1 MSEQMK
7 IDVALANL
15 EAGNFSFLMIDA
27 IKDHIRGLEN
37 ELELVRGLHGSAMR
51 DLKRIEFTNWRLEE
65 ELKKLNA
72 KIYLLLKANLLT
84 EKAYAGL
91 TVVAL
96 KTGAYFAVSKKFA
109 EPALQQVMADVES
122 GKLQSQGVDAAAK
135 IYALL
140 KEIMPTQSTVEEMK
154 PYAQKSGEYFAV
166 AWKFAAATFE
176 WVMADV
182 KSDKLQSRCAD
193 AAAKTYAL
201 LKSIM
206 PTQSTVEEMKPYAQ
220 KSGEYFAVAWKFVA
234 AQLEKASAYLAT
246 LNKTAA

>member
-15 EAGNFSFLMIDA
+15 EAGNFSFRMIDA

-37 ELELVRGLHGSAMR
+37 ELELVRGLHGSAIR
-51 DLKRIEFTNWRLEE
+51 DLKRIEFTNWRLKRAEE
-65 ELKKLNA
+65 A
-72 KIYLLLKANLLT
+72 QRQVYLLLKANLLT

-109 EPALQQVMADVES
+109 EPALQQVMADVKS

-154 PYAQKSGEYFAV
+154 PYAQKSRI
-166 AWKFAAATFE
+166 
-176 WVMADV
+176 
-182 KSDKLQSRCAD
+182 SRSPGNS
-193 AAAKTYAL
+193 L
-201 LKSIM
+201 RRPL
-206 PTQSTVEEMKPYAQ
+206 
-220 KSGEYFAVAWKFVA
+220 SG
-234 AQLEKASAYLAT
+234 
-246 LNKTAA
+246 

>member
-1 MSEQMK
+1 
-7 IDVALANL
+7 
-15 EAGNFSFLMIDA
+15 
-27 IKDHIRGLEN
+27 
-37 ELELVRGLHGSAMR
+37 
-51 DLKRIEFTNWRLEE
+51 
-65 ELKKLNA
+65 
-72 KIYLLLKANLLT
+72 
-84 EKAYAGL
+84 
-91 TVVAL
+91 
-96 KTGAYFAVSKKFA
+96 
-109 EPALQQVMADVES
+109 
-122 GKLQSQGVDAAAK
+122 
-135 IYALL
+135 
-140 KEIMPTQSTVEEMK
+140 MK